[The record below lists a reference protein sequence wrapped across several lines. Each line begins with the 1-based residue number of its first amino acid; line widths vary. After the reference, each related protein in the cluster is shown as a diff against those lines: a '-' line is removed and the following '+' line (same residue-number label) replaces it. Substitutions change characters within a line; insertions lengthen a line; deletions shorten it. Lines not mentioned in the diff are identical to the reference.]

1 VAAFGSDEASQAELS
16 AEEKA
21 ELSPKVCSAVCAAIS
36 NEEGWVNLAGIGE
49 ALKGNGIDV
58 KLLGF
63 QKILPFLE
71 QFPELLELKHEPTA
85 SGKAWVAYARLWEN
99 ERREGDGKAEKAAA
113 KAVDGGAGVL
123 FLYGNYGGD
132 VFNFDLAVDLLELDG
147 IETRTVLGCDDVA
160 SQPKE
165 RAKDRRG
172 VAGIFFAYKAAGAAA
187 ERGDSLDEVAAVAQ
201 KVVDNTATM
210 GVGLSPTIL
219 PTTGA
224 ASFDLPEGEM
234 EIGIGIHGEPGIHRG
249 PLGTADEIAD
259 QILDS
264 VIPDLGLAEGDRV
277 AVLVNGLGATPLE
290 ELYLLYRR
298 THQRL
303 EELGVVIER
312 RYIGEYATSLEMA
325 GASISLLK
333 VDDELLELLD
343 APAQSPFFREA

>member
-1 VAAFGSDEASQAELS
+1 M
-16 AEEKA
+16 
-21 ELSPKVCSAVCAAIS
+21 
-36 NEEGWVNLAGIGE
+36 
-49 ALKGNGIDV
+49 
-58 KLLGF
+58 
-63 QKILPFLE
+63 
-71 QFPELLELKHEPTA
+71 
-85 SGKAWVAYARLWEN
+85 
-99 ERREGDGKAEKAAA
+99 
-113 KAVDGGAGVL
+113 
-123 FLYGNYGGD
+123 
-132 VFNFDLAVDLLELDG
+132 
-147 IETRTVLGCDDVA
+147 LGCDDVA

-165 RAKDRRG
+165 RARDRRG

-219 PTTGA
+219 PTTGSP
-224 ASFDLPEGEM
+224 SFELPDGEM

-259 QILDS
+259 RILDS
-264 VIPDLGLAEGDRV
+264 VIPDLGLREGDRV

-298 THQRL
+298 THRRL
-303 EELGVVIER
+303 TDLGVVIER
-312 RYIGEYATSLEMA
+312 RYVGEYATSLEMA

-333 VDDELLELLD
+333 VDDALLELLD